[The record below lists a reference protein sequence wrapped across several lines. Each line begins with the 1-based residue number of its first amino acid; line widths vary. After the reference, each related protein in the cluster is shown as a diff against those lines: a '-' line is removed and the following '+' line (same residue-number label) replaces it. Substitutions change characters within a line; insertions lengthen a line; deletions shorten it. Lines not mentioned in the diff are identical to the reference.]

1 MDKNNA
7 WVVVLIVIIG
17 VALISY
23 GVYGLYKVSKY
34 EKTTAVFD
42 NSQLVTS
49 RNSNGSRST
58 SFTWVYHFY
67 VNGKLYHVDVN
78 SMQLDEPK
86 EKEIT
91 IKYDPKDPNK
101 NIAGKDYG
109 NYMLIIVGILFAWP
123 VFMVKQPDD
132 ELADEETVRKS
143 VRMAGFYVTFF
154 INILFLILIPIVQ
167 GDIWYIVVIMLVPV
181 LAIIRYILNLL
192 HHKVKIKP
200 EFEPDDPEEKL
211 PYNEMETADS
221 DHDSGDDGG
230 GDDEMSGEGDI
241 DIEG

>member
-1 MDKNNA
+1 MNKSNA

-17 VALISY
+17 VSLISY

-67 VNGKLYHVDVN
+67 VDGKLYHIDVN

-91 IKYDPKDPNK
+91 IKYDPKDPTK

-154 INILFLILIPIVQ
+154 AGALFLLLFMS
-167 GDIWYIVVIMLVPV
+167 DDF
-181 LAIIRYILNLL
+181 NLL
-192 HHKVKIKP
+192 AMFIVNLFPVIIITFFFVVGVLLIARAYNPNYVIDYKIKNGKKVAVFRDAR
-200 EFEPDDPEEKL
+200 EGNTVSSNENSNLEK
-211 PYNEMETADS
+211 
-221 DHDSGDDGG
+221 
-230 GDDEMSGEGDI
+230 
-241 DIEG
+241 

>member
-7 WVVVLIVIIG
+7 WVVVLIVLIG

-67 VNGKLYHVDVN
+67 VDGKLYHVDVN

-91 IKYDPKDPNK
+91 VKYDPKDPTK
-101 NIAGKDYG
+101 NIAGKDYE

-154 INILFLILIPIVQ
+154 AGALFLLLFMS
-167 GDIWYIVVIMLVPV
+167 DDF
-181 LAIIRYILNLL
+181 NLL
-192 HHKVKIKP
+192 AMFTVNLFPVIIITFFFVVGVLLIARAYNPNYVIDYKIKNGKKVAVFRDAR
-200 EFEPDDPEEKL
+200 EGNTVSSNENSNLEK
-211 PYNEMETADS
+211 
-221 DHDSGDDGG
+221 
-230 GDDEMSGEGDI
+230 
-241 DIEG
+241 

>member
-1 MDKNNA
+1 MNKSNA

-154 INILFLILIPIVQ
+154 AGALFLLLFMS
-167 GDIWYIVVIMLVPV
+167 DDF
-181 LAIIRYILNLL
+181 NLL
-192 HHKVKIKP
+192 AMFTVNLFPVIIITFFFVVGVLLIARAYNPNYVIDYKKKKEKKVAVFRDAR
-200 EFEPDDPEEKL
+200 EGNTVSSNENSNLEK
-211 PYNEMETADS
+211 
-221 DHDSGDDGG
+221 
-230 GDDEMSGEGDI
+230 
-241 DIEG
+241 